1 MWDVHQ
7 RARRGI
13 RLLVGRQAVL
23 QLLAIGGGIVVARG
37 LGPEPLGVFG
47 IALFVVGVLALVA
60 DLGMRTV
67 LIRRAAPVTELELG
81 TCFTVQQGLVT
92 ALVALLVMAAPAVA
106 TLYGQA
112 PGELAWLLRLLALDL
127 YLRSWRGMSE
137 VRLERELRY
146 RELAVADVVGS
157 VGYQAVAIGLVLA
170 GWGVESLA
178 WAVLTGNVLRTA
190 LLYHAS
196 PWPVR
201 LVLYPP
207 AVRELVDDQTS
218 NPPFGTNL
226 TYALERYVRVH
237 QTSGTSGSPLRW
249 LDTQESW
256 EWWAR
261 CWGFVLRGAGVG
273 PADRVFFP
281 FSFGLFIGFWAGF
294 EGARALGA
302 LAIPGGGQDSP
313 TRLAWMAALGAT
325 VLVCTPSYALHLAE
339 VARERGIDLSK
350 LPVRITVHAG
360 EPGAGIP
367 SVRARIEDGWGA
379 RAFDHGGM
387 TEMGAYGYEC
397 AQQAG
402 LHVNESEFIV
412 EVIDPATAAP
422 ARDGELVLTN
432 LGRVGS
438 PVVRYRT
445 GDHVRLAEAPCPC
458 SRTFSRLEGG
468 ILGRLD
474 DMLIVRG
481 VNVFPAAIEGV
492 VRRFPAIDEF
502 QIEVF
507 RAGEL
512 DEVRVLVEVG
522 DAAGASRLQEAL
534 RTSLGIRLEV
544 APVPLRSLPRYEL
557 KARRVVRR

>member
-1 MWDVHQ
+1 MFD
-7 RARRGI
+7 RTLETLEPE
-13 RLLVGRQAVL
+13 RLLGHQWRRFHGMAEELLASNQFVGRKW
-23 QLLAIGGGIVVARG
+23 
-37 LGPEPLGVFG
+37 
-47 IALFVVGVLALVA
+47 
-60 DLGMRTV
+60 
-67 LIRRAAPVTELELG
+67 RAAGVRSVE
-81 TCFTVQQGLVT
+81 
-92 ALVALLVMAAPAVA
+92 
-106 TLYGQA
+106 
-112 PGELAWLLRLLALDL
+112 D
-127 YLRSWRGMSE
+127 LRSWDDFR
-137 VRLERELRY
+137 RLP
-146 RELAVADVVGS
+146 
-157 VGYQAVAIGLVLA
+157 
-170 GWGVESLA
+170 
-178 WAVLTGNVLRTA
+178 LTEKE
-190 LLYHAS
+190 
-196 PWPVR
+196 
-201 LVLYPP
+201 
-207 AVRELVDDQTS
+207 ELVDDQTS
-218 NPPFGTNL
+218 NPLFGTNL

-313 TRLAWMAALGAT
+313 TRLAWMEALGAT

-350 LPVRITVHAG
+350 LPVRITLHAG

-367 SVRARIEDGWGA
+367 AVRARIEDGWGA

-387 TEMGAYGYEC
+387 TETGAYGYEC
-397 AQQAG
+397 TQQAG

-458 SRTFSRLEGG
+458 GRTFSRLEGG

-512 DEVRVLVEVG
+512 DDVRVLVEVG
-522 DAAGASRLQEAL
+522 DTAGASRLQEAL
-534 RTSLGIRLEV
+534 RASLGIRLEV
-544 APVPLRSLPRYEL
+544 APVPPRSLPRYEL